1 MSLLSPLFRWEAIEE
16 LFSDRARVQG
26 MLDFEA
32 ALSRAEAR
40 AGVIPARAADVI
52 AARCVVGQIDLEE
65 LARAAALAGNLA
77 IPLVRQLAARVAEE
91 DREAAGFVHWGATSQ
106 DAIDT
111 GLVLQLRSALER
123 IEAELDRLAQAL
135 ATLAEA
141 HRATPIAGRT
151 WMQHAVPTTF
161 GFEVAGGLEAILRHR
176 DRIARLRDRALVL
189 QLGGAVG
196 TLAVL
201 GDRGPEVA
209 AELGA
214 ELKLPVPDLA
224 WHAHRDRL
232 AEVATTLG
240 LCAGTLGKMARDVA
254 LHAQTEVGEVREPG
268 GEGRGGSSTMPH
280 KRNPVSSAVVL
291 AAATRI
297 PGLVASILG
306 AMVQEEER
314 GLGGWHAEWESLP
327 ELVGLLGGALHHVTE
342 TMAGLEVDAAR
353 MSANLEATRGLVFAE
368 AAEMAL
374 AARTDR
380 ARARALVQ
388 AACRRARAEG
398 RHLREVLASDPDV
411 TPHLPPAEL
420 ALVFDPRRGQGVA
433 DRLIDR
439 VLASRSPGR
448 AKARREVG

>member
-16 LFSDRARVQG
+16 LFSDRARVQA

-32 ALSRAEAR
+32 ALARAEGR
-40 AGVIPARAADVI
+40 LGVIPPHAAERI
-52 AARCVVGQIDLEE
+52 AARCVAEQMDLEA

-77 IPLVRQLAARVAEE
+77 IPLVGQLAARVAEE

-106 DAIDT
+106 DVIDT
-111 GLVLQLRSALER
+111 GLVLQLRAALER
-123 IEAELDRLAQAL
+123 IAAELDRLAKAL
-135 ATLAEA
+135 ATLAEG
-141 HRATPIAGRT
+141 HRTTPVAGRT

-176 DRIARLRDRALVL
+176 ERLARVRDRALVL
-189 QLGGAVG
+189 QFGGAVG
-196 TLAVL
+196 TLASL
-201 GDRGPEVA
+201 GDKGAEVA

-214 ELKLPVPDLA
+214 ELELPVPDLA

-232 AEVATTLG
+232 AEVATTLA

-254 LHAQTEVGEVREPG
+254 LHAQTEVAEVREPG
-268 GEGRGGSSTMPH
+268 GEGRGGSSSMPH

-306 AMVQEEER
+306 AMIQEEER
-314 GLGGWHAEWESLP
+314 GLGGWHAEWETLP
-327 ELVGLLGGALHHVTE
+327 ELVGLLGGALHHLTE
-342 TMAGLEVDAAR
+342 TMTGLEVDAAR
-353 MSANLEATRGLVFAE
+353 MGANLEATRGLVFAE

-374 AARTDR
+374 AGRTDR

-388 AACRRARAEG
+388 AACRRAREEG
-398 RHLREVLASDPDV
+398 RHLREVLAADPGV

-420 ALVFDPRRGQGVA
+420 ALLFDPRRGQGVA
-433 DRLIDR
+433 GRLIDR
-439 VLASRSPGR
+439 VLASHSSGR
-448 AKARREVG
+448 ARRGRG